1 MITHNPANVRIKRRY
16 FAYLKEA
23 RQCSEASLDMVAK
36 ALNRFETYT
45 RFRDFRTF
53 RTEQAVAFKRHLSDQ
68 VGSKTGDKLSKA
80 TLHSTLNALRN
91 FFIWVAGQPGFR
103 SRLNYSD
110 GDYFHLSAKET
121 AIAKAHRDALVPT
134 IDQIMHVLRIM
145 PDDSDIKRRD
155 RAIIAFT
162 LLTGIRD
169 RALVSLSLK
178 HIHIDRSCVVQDARD
193 VQTKF
198 SKTCTVYFFPVE
210 PEVASIV
217 EEWVRY
223 LATKKLWS
231 LDDPLF
237 PATRVALDADHQFEA
252 VGLDRKHWTT
262 AGSIRKIFKEAFEAA
277 GLSYFPPHSFRKT
290 LARYGEQLCRTPEEF
305 KAWSQNL
312 SHEKVLTTFAS
323 YGEVSLMRQAEIIR
337 RLGTPVLHD
346 TAALEQIAQVLRS
359 TGRSGQLV
367 GG

>member
-1 MITHNPANVRIKRRY
+1 
-16 FAYLKEA
+16 
-23 RQCSEASLDMVAK
+23 
-36 ALNRFETYT
+36 
-45 RFRDFRTF
+45 
-53 RTEQAVAFKRHLSDQ
+53 
-68 VGSKTGDKLSKA
+68 
-80 TLHSTLNALRN
+80 
-91 FFIWVAGQPGFR
+91 
-103 SRLNYSD
+103 
-110 GDYFHLSAKET
+110 
-121 AIAKAHRDALVPT
+121 
-134 IDQIMHVLRIM
+134 
-145 PDDSDIKRRD
+145 
-155 RAIIAFT
+155 
-162 LLTGIRD
+162 LTGIRD

-346 TAALEQIAQVLRS
+346 TAALEQIAQLLRS
-359 TGRSGQLV
+359 AGRSGQLV

>member
-1 MITHNPANVRIKRRY
+1 MVTHNPENERIKRRY

-23 RQCSEASLDMVAK
+23 RQCGEASLDSVAK
-36 ALNRFETYT
+36 ALNRFENYT

-53 RTEQAVAFKRHLSDQ
+53 RIEQAVAFKRQLSEQ
-68 VGSKTGDKLSKA
+68 VSSKTGAKLSKA

-91 FFIWVAGQPGFR
+91 FFLWLAGQPGFR

-110 GDYFHLSAKET
+110 ADYFNLSAKET
-121 AIAKAHRDALVPT
+121 AIAKAQRDVLVPT

-145 PDDSDIKRRD
+145 PHHSDMKRRD

-178 HIHIDRSCVVQDARD
+178 HVHLDRSCVVQDARE

-198 SKTCTVYFFPVE
+198 SKTSTIYFFPVD
-210 PEVASIV
+210 PHVVTIV

-223 LATKKLWS
+223 LGTEKLWS

-237 PATRVALDADHQFEA
+237 PATLVELNADRQFEA

-262 AGSIRKIFKEAFEAA
+262 AGPIRKIFKEAFEAA
-277 GLSYFPPHSFRKT
+277 GLSYCPPHSFRKT

-305 KAWSQNL
+305 KAFSQNL
-312 SHEKVLTTFAS
+312 AHEKILTTFAS
-323 YGEVSLMRQAEIIR
+323 YGDVAPTRQAEIMR
-337 RLGTPVLHD
+337 RLGTPVLHE

-359 TGRSGQLV
+359 TGRSGQV
-367 GG
+367 VDG